1 MGSVRSSSVFA
12 FLVPAALLAAAAGQV
27 AWTVAPPPPASWQ
40 RDRTADLA
48 GRRRAAMERIGA
60 RGMLLLYAAEPR
72 NYAGDIDWPY
82 RQENNFFYLTGVSQE
97 GAALALLPGA
107 ASGLREVLFLPR
119 PNPRTEPWTGHMLT
133 AAEGR
138 EISGIR
144 EVWDAALLQ
153 AFLTTLMP
161 RGRAAFA
168 AERQA
173 APGFP
178 MAAAAPAPSA
188 PTTQWRE
195 AFQEPMAAAARGEAQ
210 LFMLLPQRPDP
221 EYGREREFASRLG
234 GTGAGIVIRDA
245 APMLESLRRIKS
257 AREIDILQHAVDIT
271 AEAFQR
277 VYTLAVAGAWEYE
290 VQAQFELTY
299 LRRGGR
305 WGYPPIVGAGRNAT
319 TLHYETNRDRI
330 APGDLLLLDDA
341 AEFDGYSADV
351 TRTIPVSGRFTPEQA
366 AIYRLVWDAHQASL
380 AAARPGHA
388 ISAGAESMYAASLRV
403 FKEGLFRL
411 GLITD
416 AASDREARIWF
427 NHGISHGIG
436 LNVHDPGNPQLEP
449 GMVVTVEPGLYFRP
463 DALDNLANTPENQKF
478 IAAVR
483 PAFEKYKGI
492 GVRIEDDLLITT
504 GDAKVLSAAIPAKL
518 EDVEAAIAR
527 WRSAVKTVPLP

>member
-1 MGSVRSSSVFA
+1 
-12 FLVPAALLAAAAGQV
+12 VPAALLVAAGGPV
-27 AWTVAPPPPASWQ
+27 AWTVAPQPPASWQ

-48 GRRRAAMERIGA
+48 ARRRAAMERIGTH
-60 RGMLLLYAAEPR
+60 GMLLLYAAEPR
-72 NYAGDIDWPY
+72 NYAGDVDWPY

-97 GAALALLPGA
+97 GATLALLPGA
-107 ASGLREVLFLPR
+107 AEGMREILFLPR
-119 PNPRTEPWTGHMLT
+119 PNPQREPWTGHMLT

-144 EVWDAALLQ
+144 EVWDASLLQ

-173 APGFP
+173 AT
-178 MAAAAPAPSA
+178 APSVPA
-188 PTTQWRE
+188 VEWRE
-195 AFQEPMAAAARGEAQ
+195 AFQEPIAAATRGDAQ

-221 EYGREREFASRLG
+221 EYRREREFASRLG
-234 GTGAGIVIRDA
+234 GTGAGIAIRDA
-245 APMLESLRRIKS
+245 VAILESLRRIKS

-299 LRRGGR
+299 LRRGGH

-366 AIYRLVWDAHQASL
+366 AIYRLVWDAHQASI

-388 ISAGAESMYAASLRV
+388 ISAGAESMYAASARV

-416 AASDREARIWF
+416 TASDRELRIWF
-427 NHGISHGIG
+427 NHGIGHGIG
-436 LNVHDPGNPQLEP
+436 LNVHDAGNPELQP

-463 DALDNLANTPENQKF
+463 DALDHLADTPENQKF

-527 WRSAVKTVPLP
+527 WRNAAKTVPLP